1 MISAQNQT
9 KLAIEQQTALTI
21 QQHVYLEYNINE
33 MMNLSSSSI
42 KLKDKTSG
50 DEITNTD
57 NEIGRAHV

>member
-33 MMNLSSSSI
+33 MMNLSSSSV
-42 KLKDKTSG
+42 KLKNKTLIVISSCL
-50 DEITNTD
+50 
-57 NEIGRAHV
+57 